1 MVKQTKDLQSSFSEP
16 ALFKLVVV
24 EGRVELG
31 RSHSLIVYLTFRGDI
46 SLDQMAGQKV
56 GMQAARGVPRVEK
69 CSGTTQAVQH
79 RQCNTGSAREQHSS
93 GSNNFI
99 RRHTARLLLTFN
111 QSHSTHSHPP
121 HSRPGAQHRERYQA
135 AMSNSMWICL
145 I

>member
-1 MVKQTKDLQSSFSEP
+1 MGHRGLSGRRAQSAQCQLEVRAPGAPRLLVHNYKDVEANWGLAILLSSEP

-79 RQCNTGSAREQHSS
+79 RQCKRATQLGQ
-93 GSNNFI
+93 
-99 RRHTARLLLTFN
+99 
-111 QSHSTHSHPP
+111 
-121 HSRPGAQHRERYQA
+121 
-135 AMSNSMWICL
+135 
-145 I
+145 